1 MADRISAFEGDDQ
14 SAPIVGTRYQVNAVL
29 ADRINRMIAEAP
41 EDIRP
46 QLQHAIT
53 SGYRN
58 YATQTALYL
67 HHLAGGGL
75 AAPPGH
81 SWHERLHGMAADW
94 NDASPAAYAYLRG
107 HAYQY
112 GLGFPLGS
120 KDPLHMQPVE
130 TYAGGVNQ
138 FASKDTGHT
147 VHAAPPPSAFD
158 EEPVDKSPPLPVT
171 PINPVHVS
179 APGATPGSA
188 PAVPNTIITKP
199 AEVQLPAPY
208 RPVPLHMSAEHVSSL
223 GGDLRQAIG
232 RILRTK

>member
-1 MADRISAFEGDDQ
+1 MTDRITAFEGNDQ
-14 SAPIVGTRYQVNAVL
+14 SAPIIGTRYQVNAVL

-67 HHLAGGGL
+67 HHLEGGGL

-81 SWHERLHGMAADW
+81 SWHERLHGMATDW
-94 NDASPAAYAYLRG
+94 NDATPAAYAYLRG

-138 FASKDTGHT
+138 FASKDAGHT
-147 VHAAPPPSAFD
+147 VHASPPPSAFD
-158 EEPVDKSPPLPVT
+158 EAPVDKSPPLPVT
-171 PINPVHVS
+171 PINPVHVAAS
-179 APGATPGSA
+179 TSA
-188 PAVPNTIITKP
+188 PAAPNMIITKP
-199 AEVQLPAPY
+199 TPDVAPAPY
-208 RPVPLHMSAEHVSSL
+208 RAVPLHMSAEHVSSL
-223 GGDLRQAIG
+223 GNDLQQAIG
-232 RILRTK
+232 RILRTR